1 MACNKVKITAVLA
14 KNLKALRESHNMTL
28 DQLGKEIGVSRQA
41 IWAIE
46 NEKSWITVDKIE
58 KLAKTFNVEE
68 DVLFQ
73 NRSKLK

>member
-1 MACNKVKITAVLA
+1 MLA
-14 KNLKALRESHNMTL
+14 RNLKTLREAHGLTL
-28 DQLGKEIGVSRQA
+28 DQLGKQIGVSRQA

-58 KLAKTFNVEE
+58 KLAEAFNIEQ

-73 NRSKLK
+73 NKTKFK